1 MRAATVSVSHPNPC
15 HSPAPQRI
23 LGRMSRPR
31 PDQPLLLPDAG
42 PAAPRPTSRSSRPA
56 APASSAAGQRFDT
69 VADVA
74 VAQFGDALSYGVPA
88 ALQAALV
95 AGVRVAVPLRG
106 KLQVG
111 VVLRVRPASEVA
123 QLADKL
129 RPVAAL
135 ADDAPP
141 LPQELLA
148 TLGFVAR
155 YYQAS
160 VGQAVRLALPAVLR
174 HTGVGDDTAP
184 VKEEAWIGA
193 TFVRPWPHDLSKPAI
208 RTLQRIETEGALPVA
223 TLRKKAPAERPDPA
237 QPSDDASSAAQRRQ
251 SVPQTLLDDLQARGL
266 VRQWTE
272 RVLRDPLGLRQPVP
286 RDRPP
291 TLRAGQ
297 QAAAD
302 QLLAAAREQRFAG
315 VLLHGVTGSGKTEVY
330 LALVEAVLA
339 TGRGAIVLVP
349 EIALTP
355 QLVTRFRARLGDQVA
370 ALHSAMSEGERLDQ
384 FSQIASGQRRVVVGP
399 RSALFAP
406 VPALGAIVV
415 DECHDSSFKQGSG
428 IRYHARDVALY
439 RAQQAGAVC
448 VLGSA
453 TPGCEELLLAQSGKL
468 LRLDLHERA
477 SGGQLPAVRLIDLKT
492 AERLREPDDDRPSL
506 LSRELAEAVAAT
518 VARGEQVML
527 LHNRRGFATSLVCQ
541 GCGAA
546 LECPDCAISLTYH
559 KAQGRMRCHACDY
572 SLPLSA
578 SCAVCGS
585 HNHLPVGAGTE
596 RIEQTLAALYPHLRI
611 ARFDRDTASGQNL
624 LSILERF
631 GRRELDVLVGTQ
643 MLAKGH
649 DFPAVTLVGVLLAES
664 GLLIPD
670 FRASERTFQLL
681 TQVAGRAG
689 RADLP
694 GQVLVQSFQPE
705 HPAISTAL
713 RHDFDAFAAAEQAE
727 RRLQR
732 QPPYVHMAL
741 LETRHED
748 AELARSALADACA
761 LLRDG
766 PEADALEIRGPIL
779 AGLARVRGLWR
790 IHALVQ
796 ATERP
801 PLHQALARLR
811 RSWRPPSA
819 VEWSLDVDPQ
829 AFM

>member
-1 MRAATVSVSHPNPC
+1 MA
-15 HSPAPQRI
+15 
-23 LGRMSRPR
+23 RPR
-31 PDQPLLLPDAG
+31 PDQPSLLPDTEPAEARPKPRAG
-42 PAAPRPTSRSSRPA
+42 ARPA
-56 APASSAAGQRFDT
+56 APTHSAAGQQRFAV

-74 VAQFGDALSYGVPA
+74 VAQFGDALSYGVPD
-88 ALQAALV
+88 ALRDALEPG
-95 AGVRVAVPLRG
+95 ARVAVPLRG

-111 VVLRVRPASEVA
+111 VVMGLRPVSAVA
-123 QLADKL
+123 ELADKL
-129 RPVAAL
+129 RPVEAR

-141 LPQELLA
+141 LPGELLA
-148 TLGFVAR
+148 TLRFVAR

-160 VGQAVRLALPAVLR
+160 LGQAVRLALPAVLR
-174 HTGVGDDTAP
+174 HTGVGDDQAP

-208 RTLQRIETEGALPVA
+208 RTLQRVETEGALPIA
-223 TLRKKAPAERPDPA
+223 TLRKKAPGDRSVAVESDNAMQTDALA
-237 QPSDDASSAAQRRQ
+237 QPQRRQ
-251 SVPQTLLDDLQARGL
+251 SVPQSLLDELEARGL

-286 RDRPP
+286 RDEPP
-291 TLRAGQ
+291 ALRSGQ
-297 QAAAD
+297 AQAAGALVD
-302 QLLAAAREQRFAG
+302 AARSRQFAG
-315 VLLHGVTGSGKTEVY
+315 MLLHGVTGSGKTEVY
-330 LALVEAVLA
+330 LALVEAALA
-339 TGRGAIVLVP
+339 EGRGAIVLVP

-406 VPALGAIVV
+406 VPDLGAIVV

-428 IRYHARDVALY
+428 VRYHARDVALY

-453 TPGCEELLLAQSGKL
+453 TPGCEELLLAQTGKL
-468 LRLDLHERA
+468 QLLALPERA
-477 SGGQLPAVRLIDLKT
+477 SGGQLPTVRLIDLKT
-492 AERLREPDDDRPSL
+492 AERLREPDEDRPSL
-506 LSRELAEAVAAT
+506 LTRELAEAVAET

-527 LHNRRGFATSLVCQ
+527 LHNRRGFATSLICQ
-541 GCGAA
+541 GCGSA

-559 KAQGRMRCHACDY
+559 KSQGRMRCHACDY

-578 SCAVCGS
+578 ACAVCGG

-596 RIEQTLAALYPHLRI
+596 RIEQTLSALYPQLRI

-689 RADLP
+689 RAGLP

-705 HPAISTAL
+705 HPAIATAL
-713 RHDFDAFAAAEQAE
+713 RHDFEAFSAAEQAE

-732 QPPYVHMAL
+732 QPPFVHMAL
-741 LETRHED
+741 LEARHED
-748 AELARSALADACA
+748 AEQARSALADACE
-761 LLRDG
+761 LLRSG
-766 PEADALEIRGPIL
+766 PTAGLLEIRGPIL

-796 ATERP
+796 ADTRP

-811 RSWRPPSA
+811 QQWRPPAA
-819 VEWSLDVDPQ
+819 VDWSLDVDPQ
-829 AFM
+829 GFS

>member
-1 MRAATVSVSHPNPC
+1 MA
-15 HSPAPQRI
+15 
-23 LGRMSRPR
+23 RPR
-31 PDQPLLLPDAG
+31 PDQPLLLPDAA
-42 PAAPRPTSRSSRPA
+42 PAVPRPTPRTARPA

-74 VAQFGDALSYGVPA
+74 VAQYGDPLSYGVPA
-88 ALQAALV
+88 ALQEAVL

-111 VVLRVRPASEVA
+111 VVLRLRPAAEVA
-123 QLADKL
+123 ELADKL
-129 RPVAAL
+129 RPIAAL

-141 LPQELLA
+141 LPHELLA

-155 YYQAS
+155 YYQSS

-223 TLRKKAPAERPDPA
+223 TLRKKSPAERPPVDTTPVA
-237 QPSDDASSAAQRRQ
+237 GDGAGPAQRRK

-286 RDRPP
+286 RDSAPLLRP
-291 TLRAGQ
+291 GQ

-302 QLLAAAREQRFAG
+302 HLTAAVREQRFAG

-330 LALVEAVLA
+330 LALVQAVLA
-339 TGRGAIVLVP
+339 AGRGAIVLVP

-370 ALHSAMSEGERLDQ
+370 ALHSAMSEGERFDQ

-406 VPALGAIVV
+406 VPELGAIVV

-428 IRYHARDVALY
+428 VRYHARDVALY

-453 TPGCEELLLAQSGKL
+453 TPGCEELLLAQTGKL
-468 LRLDLHERA
+468 TRLDLHERA
-477 SGGQLPAVRLIDLKT
+477 SGGQLPSVRLIDLKT
-492 AERLREPDDDRPSL
+492 AERLREPGEDRPSL
-506 LSRELAEAVAAT
+506 LSRELAEAVAQT

-527 LHNRRGFATSLVCQ
+527 LHNRRGFATSLICQ

-578 SCAVCGS
+578 SCSVCGS

-596 RIEQTLAALYPHLRI
+596 RIEQTLAALYPQLRI

-649 DFPAVTLVGVLLAES
+649 DFAAVTLVGVLLAES

-705 HPAISTAL
+705 HPAIATAL

-748 AELARSALADACA
+748 AERARSVLAEACA
-761 LLRDG
+761 LLRSG

-796 ATERP
+796 AEQRP

-829 AFM
+829 GFM